1 MCRNRASA
9 NVAEGQ
15 MRHDNEFSELESS
28 GDDLLDQAMDAEAF
42 QDSRNLPAVSVWQM
56 AAERFVLADR

>member
-1 MCRNRASA
+1 
-9 NVAEGQ
+9 VAEGQ